1 MQPTAQAPS
10 QTEAAKSQFPA
21 MRADFINPFITSTVR
36 VIATMAAIQPVPG
49 RPRIKTDSR
58 TYADVTGIIGLL
70 GEGVEG
76 TMAISFAESC
86 ILRVVS
92 NMLGEEIT
100 DLNNEIEDAVGEL
113 TNMISGAARAELE
126 TKSYSFRMAIPS
138 VITRR
143 GHSIA
148 VITRF
153 PIVQIPF
160 ETDYGP
166 FYVEACL
173 HQVPKT

>member
-1 MQPTAQAPS
+1 MQPTAQAT
-10 QTEAAKSQFPA
+10 TESSKTSFPA

-36 VIATMAAIQPVPG
+36 VIATMAAIQPLPG
-49 RPRIKTDSR
+49 RPRIKSDQRS
-58 TYADVTGIIGLL
+58 YADVTGIIGLL

-76 TMAISFAESC
+76 TMAISFAEGC

-126 TKSYSFRMAIPS
+126 IRGYSFRMAIPS

-143 GHSIA
+143 GHSVA

-160 ETDYGP
+160 ETDYGA

-173 HQVPKT
+173 HQVLKA

>member
-1 MQPTAQAPS
+1 MQQTATPQS
-10 QTEAAKSQFPA
+10 DAARAQFPA

-36 VIATMAAIQPVPG
+36 VIATMASIQPQPG
-49 RPRIKTDSR
+49 RPRIKPDLR

-76 TMAISFAESC
+76 TMAISFAEAC

-126 TKSYSFRMAIPS
+126 TKGYSFRMAIPS

-173 HQVPKT
+173 HQIPK

>member
-1 MQPTAQAPS
+1 MNSAAPS
-10 QTEAAKSQFPA
+10 QPAKVFPA
-21 MRADFINPFITSTVR
+21 MRADFINPFITSTIR
-36 VIATMAAIQPVPG
+36 VISTMANIHPSAG
-49 RPRIKTDSR
+49 RPRVKQDHR

-76 TMAISFAESC
+76 TMAISFADAP
-86 ILRVVS
+86 ILRIVS
-92 NMLGEEIT
+92 NMLGEEIV
-100 DLNNEIEDAVGEL
+100 DLNQDIEDAVGEL
-113 TNMISGAARAELE
+113 TNMISGASRAELE
-126 TKSYSFRMAIPS
+126 TKGYSFRMAIPS
-138 VITRR
+138 VITRK

-160 ETDYGP
+160 ETDFGP

-173 HQVPKT
+173 SQAPA